1 MAETLI
7 ALLSRLSREEQRY
20 ISIRL
25 KHSGRDSRYLR
36 CYRLLKKGMPAG
48 EISEELGIPERDLS
62 VLKSKLYRRL
72 LDILADF
79 SLSGNIFLQLMR
91 MRERIEV
98 LISKGLF
105 REAEKHVEKLH
116 VKAGSHEFYLF
127 EAEALRLKRLLK
139 AQRNYSESSRQ
150 ELLEMKVEL
159 QKKTVAFLH
168 LSELQ
173 MDSSLLFMQFYRE
186 GHLNEESETY
196 QRFLQIRVKDME
208 SNSARFVLHNTRGFL
223 FGLRGEAEKSISE
236 QRMAIDALMHL
247 PAIDNERWYNLV
259 SAFNN
264 ICVAL
269 CNEGN
274 FGRAKEYLEMLRQ
287 LPEKRKGLTY
297 QESIFWWQ
305 HILALDFYL
314 MMVSAEFQSL
324 GRLLG
329 SLHHALL
336 QYEFSPWYRAFFHY
350 SAGYASLLAGRN
362 EEALHWILKLLQY
375 PHHEIPGEIYRF
387 ALLLQGLIH
396 FETGNY
402 EVASVLLENRRRNLR
417 KMKNPYR
424 LETLFIRFLLRA
436 AKASTD
442 ERKALAS
449 VCLSEVNVL
458 LKEQGSE
465 RHVLDY
471 VDIDIY
477 LEALS
482 AGRSFSD
489 FYQKKKNKDA

>member
-1 MAETLI
+1 MAETLS
-7 ALLSRLSREEQRY
+7 ALLSRLSKEEQRY
-20 ISIRL
+20 ISITL

-36 CYRLLKKGMPAG
+36 CYRLLKKGIPAG
-48 EISEELGIPERDLS
+48 KISEELGLPERDLS

-105 REAEKHVEKLH
+105 REAEKQVEKLLT
-116 VKAGSHEFYLF
+116 KASSHEFYLF
-127 EAEALRLKRLLK
+127 EAEALRLKRLLM
-139 AQRNYSESSRQ
+139 AQRNYSESKRE
-150 ELLEMKVEL
+150 ELLTMKEEL
-159 QKKTVAFLH
+159 QKKTGAFLH

-173 MDSSLLFMQFYRE
+173 IDSSLLFMQFYRE
-186 GHLNEESETY
+186 GHLDEESETY
-196 QRFLQIRVKDME
+196 QRFLQSHGSDFE
-208 SNSARFVLHNTRGFL
+208 SNSARFVVHNTRGFL
-223 FGLRGEAEKSISE
+223 FGLSGVAEGSISE
-236 QRMAIDALMHL
+236 QKMAIDALMQL

-269 CNEGN
+269 CNEGD
-274 FGRAKEYLEMLRQ
+274 FGRTKEYLEKLRQ

-314 MMVSAEFQSL
+314 MMESAEFKNL
-324 GRLLG
+324 DRLLD
-329 SLHHALL
+329 SLYRALK
-336 QYEFSPWYRAFFHY
+336 QYEFSQWYRAYFHY
-350 SAGYASLLAGRN
+350 SAAYAALLAGRPDD
-362 EEALHWILKLLQY
+362 ALQWNLRLLQY
-375 PHHEIPGEIYRF
+375 PHNKIPKEIHRF

-396 FETGNY
+396 FELRNY
-402 EVASVLLENRRRNLR
+402 EVASVLLENHRRKLR
-417 KMKNPYR
+417 KMKNSYR
-424 LETLFIRFLLRA
+424 LETLFTRFLLRA
-436 AKASTD
+436 AKAKECS
-442 ERKALAS
+442 ALAS
-449 VCLSEVNVL
+449 ACLSEVNVL
-458 LKEQGSE
+458 LKEHGPE

-482 AGRSFSD
+482 SGMSFST
-489 FYQKKKNKDA
+489 FYQKKKNNDA